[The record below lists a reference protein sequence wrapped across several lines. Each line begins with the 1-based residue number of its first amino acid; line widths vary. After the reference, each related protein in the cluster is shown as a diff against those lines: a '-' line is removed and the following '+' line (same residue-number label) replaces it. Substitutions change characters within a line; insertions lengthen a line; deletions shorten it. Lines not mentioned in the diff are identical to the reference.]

1 VINLV
6 KLILIGIALALDAFG
21 VALGVGCGNLLKRK
35 QKIGLVFSFGFF
47 QFLLTV
53 LGAVAGSFI
62 NNNLFNISNYIS
74 GAIIFFIGILLLKE
88 GYEREEACSYTHF
101 GLFTYIGLGIGV
113 SMDALG
119 VGFSVLFKL
128 SLFQVFI
135 NSLIIGL
142 FASVFTLIA
151 LVIVKWVKRF
161 DLVERYADY
170 IGGIILLFFGLKMIF
185 L

>member
-1 VINLV
+1 MNSSI
-6 KLILIGIALALDAFG
+6 ILIGVALALDASG

-35 QKIGLVFSFGFF
+35 QKIGLIISFGFF
-47 QFLLTV
+47 QFLLT
-53 LGAVAGSFI
+53 LIGAVTGNFI
-62 NNNLFNISNYIS
+62 NNNLFNISNYLS
-74 GAIIFFIGILLLKE
+74 GAIIFFIGLLLLKE
-88 GYEREEACSYTHF
+88 GYQREEACTYTQF
-101 GLFTYIGLGIGV
+101 GLFTYIGLGISV

-128 SLFQVFI
+128 DLIQVFI
-135 NSLIIGL
+135 NSLVIGL
-142 FASVFTLIA
+142 IASLFTLIS
-151 LVIVKWVKRF
+151 LEVVKWIRRF